1 MKFTKKCK
9 CCGKEFQTNS
19 PQKLYCDDVHWIPCP
34 ICGTLV
40 KKTDRD
46 FTKPPKCCSGRCT
59 HELRMRS
66 LPKHTC
72 MLCGK
77 EFVPK
82 SGVGLICPDTH
93 YRKCVVCG
101 KEFVVTLHNKDTM
114 TCSKECQWKKVK
126 ITSQEKYGTDHPMQ
140 SAIVQEHFHASMEK
154 KYGHKHAL
162 QIDKFKEQVK
172 ATNLERYGTEYYC
185 TTQECVDKQTEKS
198 GIISQTNLRFAEH
211 LKNAGIPYKMEKR
224 IEGKSYDFELTGR
237 NIVIEI
243 DPSFTHSIID
253 TRFGGVEKD
262 YHLQK
267 LKIANKH
274 GYRCIHIWDWDDW
287 YKIIPLLSNKK
298 SIYARKCKVFKL
310 YPKVANEFIEC
321 NHLQGTCRGQKV
333 CFGLL
338 YNDELVEV
346 MTFGKPRY
354 DKKYDAELL
363 RLCSRSDVNV
373 IGGASRL
380 FKYAIQYMDPESV
393 ISYCDIS
400 KFNGEVY
407 DKIGM
412 KLVRQ
417 TPPQEIWSKGKDYI
431 TANLLRQ
438 KGYDQLFKANYGKGT
453 SNEQLMLDHGWLP
466 VYDCG
471 QAVYEWTK

>member
-1 MKFTKKCK
+1 
-9 CCGKEFQTNS
+9 
-19 PQKLYCDDVHWIPCP
+19 
-34 ICGTLV
+34 
-40 KKTDRD
+40 
-46 FTKPPKCCSGRCT
+46 
-59 HELRMRS
+59 
-66 LPKHTC
+66 
-72 MLCGK
+72 
-77 EFVPK
+77 
-82 SGVGLICPDTH
+82 
-93 YRKCVVCG
+93 
-101 KEFVVTLHNKDTM
+101 
-114 TCSKECQWKKVK
+114 
-126 ITSQEKYGTDHPMQ
+126 
-140 SAIVQEHFHASMEK
+140 
-154 KYGHKHAL
+154 
-162 QIDKFKEQVK
+162 
-172 ATNLERYGTEYYC
+172 
-185 TTQECVDKQTEKS
+185 
-198 GIISQTNLRFAEH
+198 
-211 LKNAGIPYKMEKR
+211 
-224 IEGKSYDFELTGR
+224 
-237 NIVIEI
+237 
-243 DPSFTHSIID
+243 
-253 TRFGGVEKD
+253 KD

-471 QAVYEWTK
+471 QAVYEWRK